1 MTLDDLRQRARNG
14 ALTPDDV
21 HMIAGHLQ
29 HEQPARVRAL
39 ALDVAAEAVDAATIP
54 ELIVELI
61 AIAESRDAADESLRT
76 TAIRALAKTTAYKG
90 QPLHLDL

>member
-1 MTLDDLRQRARNG
+1 VTLAELRSRARDG

-21 HMIAGHLQ
+21 HVIAGHLQ
-29 HEQPARVRAL
+29 GGQPTRVRAL
-39 ALDVAAEAVDAATIP
+39 ALDVAAEAIAAATIA

-61 AIAESRDAADESLRT
+61 AIAESRDAADEPLRT

-90 QPLHLDL
+90 QPLQLDL